1 MNTVIGSQLRGAKPR
16 SGGKCSKCSKRHSK
30 RDKGGARE
38 STGGARERTVGSART
53 VPYCSFEEIAWIAA
67 NGPQIK
73 MPTLK
78 LFGHCFGRKM
88 MIIPHLKWYFHQS
101 PTTFDSLV
109 GSMILFY
116 HTFGSADNTHAR

>member
-1 MNTVIGSQLRGAKPR
+1 MQRQSRRYNRRCAVLRAMNTNRLSIKKERNRGAEA
-16 SGGKCSKCSKRHSK
+16 KCSKCSKRHSK

-38 STGGARERTVGSART
+38 STGGARERTGGSART

-78 LFGHCFGRKM
+78 
-88 MIIPHLKWYFHQS
+88 
-101 PTTFDSLV
+101 SLWALV
-109 GSMILFY
+109 LG
-116 HTFGSADNTHAR
+116 GK